1 MYRLAKYASPQSMT
15 TSRPTSPTRDVDAVA
30 DRLHSAAIHLL
41 RRLRVEDEALGIS
54 APRLSA
60 LSVLVFAG
68 PRRVGELAEAEQVE
82 PPTMTRLIDG
92 MARDGFVTRGPDP
105 DDRRAVMVRAT
116 PKGVRALQRGRSR
129 RIEALAAGL
138 RSLPSGELRKLD
150 EGVGVLERVVGR

>member
-1 MYRLAKYASPQSMT
+1 M
-15 TSRPTSPTRDVDAVA
+15 A

-82 PPTMTRLIDG
+82 PPTMTRLVDG
-92 MARDGFVTRGPDP
+92 MERDGYVARAPDP
-105 DDRRAVMVRAT
+105 EDGAR
-116 PKGVRALQRGRSR
+116 
-129 RIEALAAGL
+129 
-138 RSLPSGELRKLD
+138 
-150 EGVGVLERVVGR
+150 